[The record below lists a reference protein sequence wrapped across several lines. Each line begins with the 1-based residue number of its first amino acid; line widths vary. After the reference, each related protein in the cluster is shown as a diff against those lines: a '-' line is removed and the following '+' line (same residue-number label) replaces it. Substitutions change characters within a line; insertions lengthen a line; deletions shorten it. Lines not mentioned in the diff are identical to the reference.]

1 MKINE
6 KLFNDNVIFVTNSDP
21 LYIRSCASLGC
32 NPIFISLK
40 NNKRIL
46 SKGIWLDLNIPYNMI
61 TMMFINWQDCITLNN
76 YNQFN
81 FDCCN
86 ISEIEEFFCDNGKVS
101 SLIQPIYF
109 LNC

>member
-46 SKGIWLDLNIPYNMI
+46 SKGI
-61 TMMFINWQDCITLNN
+61 
-76 YNQFN
+76 
-81 FDCCN
+81 
-86 ISEIEEFFCDNGKVS
+86 
-101 SLIQPIYF
+101 
-109 LNC
+109 